1 MRIMLFCGAENMKT
15 TFSTWTTLLASYF
28 HDFTISPLI
37 GLNDREN
44 YEKLLSKT
52 SRVNSNIF
60 VDPVYLRSPNMRL
73 INLFNLRILLND
85 FSSIFNVLTRSKPKV
100 VICFYVL
107 HAYPLAILKRIFGF
121 SLCVVAMGSDINI
134 DNSFVQRL
142 SKRFIFYNCDAIF
155 ANSYEMKERIEK
167 EYGCSVMAIPSSAD
181 MSFFRSLGSSSLL
194 RRKWGIERSSRV
206 IISVCR
212 LVKEKGVDVLIRSL
226 HLLDLTGVK
235 LLVVG
240 DGSEEKALRQLSSEL
255 GLKQKVE
262 FLGFRSR
269 EELLELY
276 NIADLFVL
284 SSCSEGL
291 PRALIEA
298 MACGCV
304 PIATNVGDVSRIVKH
319 GFNGFIIKY
328 GDYEELAQRIRE
340 MLSYSKEELKLFQ
353 HRAED
358 AVREGYDS
366 EKWIK
371 KMLDTSICDEAESR

>member
-1 MRIMLFCGAENMKT
+1 MKT
-15 TFSTWTTLLASYF
+15 TLSTWAAPLASYS

-37 GLNDREN
+37 GLNDKEN
-44 YEKLLSKT
+44 YKKLLSGLN
-52 SRVNSNIF
+52 RVNNNIF
-60 VDPVYLRSPNMRL
+60 VDPIYLRSPNMRL
-73 INLFNLRILLND
+73 INVLNPRILLND
-85 FSSIFNVLTRSKPKV
+85 FSSVFNVLRRSKPKV

-121 SLCVVAMGSDINI
+121 SLGVVAMGGDINAE
-134 DNSFVQRL
+134 NSFVQRL

-155 ANSYEMKERIEK
+155 ANSYEMEEKIEK
-167 EYGCSVMAIPSSAD
+167 EYGYSVMVIPSSAD
-181 MSFFRSLGSSSLL
+181 MSFFRPLGSSSLL
-194 RRKWGIERSSRV
+194 RRKRGIESSSR
-206 IISVCR
+206 IILSVCR
-212 LVKEKGVDVLIRSL
+212 LIKEKGVDILIRSL
-226 HLLDLTGVK
+226 RLLDLTGVK

-240 DGSEEKALRQLSSEL
+240 DGSEEEALRQLSSEL

-284 SSCSEGL
+284 ASCSEGL

-304 PIATNVGDVSRIVKH
+304 PIATNVGDVRRIVKH
-319 GFNGFIIKY
+319 GFNGFIVKY

-340 MLSYSKEELKLFQ
+340 MLSYSKEEMKLFQ
-353 HRAED
+353 RRAEV
-358 AVREGYDS
+358 AVRDGYDS

-371 KMLDTSICDEAESR
+371 KMIDTSICHEIESR